1 MGWASGFQAG
11 SRLAGD
17 ILDIYEK
24 SKQRR
29 EFEEISKAAPTQEY
43 TAEQGLQLQN
53 IASATREDGTP
64 YYNVTPNAQG
74 LYDVRVNP
82 TYTTRTEN
90 NGLIT
95 TTPDFPAETVA
106 YTPGRQMFLG
116 RAYNQGE
123 PLTQEQMDLGR
134 MQSYADAVT
143 KYDPIQGL
151 RMRRDLAAEQRAAK
165 AEGRAEEL
173 FGLNK
178 QQLEQSIASGALALE
193 QAKTDADK
201 KKQLNAVENNISKFT
216 EQFTKNKDGS
226 PREMTLDE
234 QTKVASYSAQ
244 AYFSAGDV
252 KRGTEAANLFTNAAL
267 NKINLDTAIRSDALI
282 RAIPAVQA
290 GDINAAVDF
299 YNRFTPDGATVTGIK
314 ENKDG
319 SIRIMRVSDAD
330 GQKLPDTII
339 APVKGVS
346 ARDLLVAQMQTFK
359 DPMAFRNFVT
369 QNAKDDL
376 ARRVSESQINAN
388 NLRGA
393 QADAEIKRLKLKQEE
408 ENKLIKLRDEFFTLS
423 KDPRTNANRLRQ
435 ISGELAILSPKY
447 ALKFMTVKDVEGN
460 EIPTTVN
467 MFDSILSNALRAAG
481 VVELPQQAEGAL
493 EAAAA
498 NSRGNRDAFLRSR
511 AAQSAMQSGA
521 SAEDLVSE
529 FLTRQQPA
537 KTNPQNPGLV
547 RNLQNEVP
555 AASYVAP

>member
-64 YYNVTPNAQG
+64 YYNVIPNAQG

-90 NGLIT
+90 NGLTT

-178 QQLEQSIASGALALE
+178 QQLEQSIASGALTLN
-193 QAKTDADK
+193 QAKIAADK
-201 KKQLNAVENNISKFT
+201 QKKLDDVESTISKFT

-226 PREMTLDE
+226 SREMTSDE
-234 QTKVASYSAQ
+234 QAKVASYAAQ
-244 AYFSAGDV
+244 AYFSTGDV

-267 NKINLDTAIRSDALI
+267 NKINLDTAVRSDALI
-282 RAIPAVQA
+282 RAIPAVQS

-376 ARRVSESQINAN
+376 ARRVSESQISAN

-393 QADAEIKRLKLKQEE
+393 QADAEIKNLKLKQEE
-408 ENKLIKLRDEFFTLS
+408 ENKLIALRDEFLALS
-423 KDPRTNANRLRQ
+423 KDPRTNADRLRQ
-435 ISGELAILSPKY
+435 ISGELAIVSPKY
-447 ALKFMTVKDVEGN
+447 ALKSMKVKDVEGN
-460 EIPTTVN
+460 EVPVTVN

-481 VVELPQQAEGAL
+481 VVELPQQAKGAL

-529 FLTRQQPA
+529 FLTKQQPA

-547 RNLQNEVP
+547 RNFQAEVP
-555 AASYVAP
+555 DASSVAP